1 MRMKTV
7 ENIITMIGNT
17 SGSRFHCS
25 RRLKAKDRFNNG
37 VIFFASSIAILAS
50 IAPALVVVDELV
62 KTYLTLTSISV
73 SVIILA
79 LSGIQYGSNLAVQSE
94 LMHKCALD
102 INEVRRLLESTE
114 NPTEKFVKKCLSEY
128 DLILQ
133 KYPMNHETVDFLT
146 YKLEHHWRFPELN
159 PTILPPGTSRSIVT
173 SGQAFANRSML
184 RLSIFWF
191 KRRGLIGMIV
201 LGTLLILTANEL
213 IK

>member
-1 MRMKTV
+1 MKSV
-7 ENIITMIGNT
+7 EDIITMIGNT

-25 RRLKAKDRFNNG
+25 RRLKAKDRFYNG

-50 IAPALVVVDELV
+50 IAPALVVVDEIV
-62 KTYLTLTSISV
+62 KTYLTLTSISL

-79 LSGIQYGSNLAVQSE
+79 LSGIQYGSNFAVQSE
-94 LMHKCALD
+94 LMHKCALE
-102 INEVRRLLESTE
+102 INEVRRVLESTQ

-133 KYPMNHETVDFLT
+133 RYPMNHETVDFLT

-159 PTILPPGTSRSIVT
+159 HTIVPSGTSQCLVT
-173 SGQAFANRSML
+173 ANQAFLNRSML
-184 RLSIFWF
+184 RGSILWL
-191 KRRGLIGMIV
+191 KHSGLIGTLV
-201 LGTLLILTANEL
+201 LIALLILTANEL

>member
-1 MRMKTV
+1 MKSV
-7 ENIITMIGNT
+7 EQIIAMIGNT

-50 IAPALVVVDELV
+50 IAPGLIAVDEVV

-73 SVIILA
+73 SVVILA

-94 LMHKCALD
+94 PMHKCALD
-102 INEVRRLLESTE
+102 INEVRRLLEATE
-114 NPTEKFVKKCLSEY
+114 NPSEKFVKKCLSDY

-146 YKLEHHWRFPELN
+146 FKLEHHWRFPELN
-159 PTILPPGTSRSIVT
+159 HSIVHPGKAQGIVT
-173 SGQAFANRSML
+173 APQAFANRSML
-184 RLSIFWF
+184 RGSIFWF
-191 KRRGLIGMIV
+191 KRRGLIGVIV
-201 LGTLLILTANEL
+201 LCALLMLTTKEL

>member
-1 MRMKTV
+1 MKSV
-7 ENIITMIGNT
+7 EQIIAMIGNT

-37 VIFFASSIAILAS
+37 VIFFASTIAILAS
-50 IAPALVVVDELV
+50 IVPALIAVDDVV

-73 SVIILA
+73 SVVILA

-102 INEVRRLLESTE
+102 INEVRRRLESTKA
-114 NPTEKFVKKCLSEY
+114 PSEKFIIKCLSDY

-146 YKLEHHWRFPELN
+146 FKLEHHWRFPELN
-159 PTILPPGTSRSIVT
+159 HSIVQT
-173 SGQAFANRSML
+173 GMTQGIVTAWQAFANRSML
-184 RLSIFWF
+184 RGSIFWF
-191 KRRGLIGMIV
+191 KRRGLIGVIV
-201 LGTLLILTANEL
+201 LCSVMILTAREL